1 MSTDLPPTATA
12 PSRHETDP
20 VALALPHVATLHA
33 YTPGLQPTE
42 PGWVKLNTNE
52 CPYPPSPRV
61 AEAIRRE
68 LGDDAAVLRLYPN
81 PRSTPLRTAAARL
94 HGLAEE
100 NVCIGNGSDDI
111 LTMLVRAFCS
121 ADAPLGFTLP
131 SYSLYPVLV
140 EIQDG
145 RAEVIELDRSMRL
158 PVDRIRRSTAR
169 AFVLTSPNAPTG
181 VGFANAEL
189 ERVLADYRGLFVVD
203 EAYAAFARENA
214 VPLLSRH
221 RNLVVVRTLSKAY
234 ALAGIRVGYA
244 LADAAVIDVLDRVR
258 DSYNVSRLSQV
269 AALAAIED
277 QSYFESLVARV
288 VATRDALIAD
298 LTRRRSWFTYESQ
311 SNFVF
316 TEPVN
321 ARGETGPAVARSAYE
336 YLYARKVL
344 VRYFPKHALTASFLR
359 ISIGTDAE
367 MAVLREQLD
376 AWQKA

>member
-1 MSTDLPPTATA
+1 MSD
-12 PSRHETDP
+12 PSS
-20 VALALPHVATLHA
+20 LALPHVATLHA

-61 AEAIRRE
+61 ADAIRRE
-68 LGDDAAVLRLYPN
+68 LGDDGAALRLYPN
-81 PRSTPLRTAAARL
+81 PRSGPLRAAVAQR
-94 HGLAEE
+94 HGLADD

-121 ADAPLGFTLP
+121 DAAPLGYTLP

-145 RAEVIELDRSMRL
+145 RAEAIELDRSMRL
-158 PVDRIRRSTAR
+158 PVERIHASTAR

-181 VGFANAEL
+181 VGFTNAEL
-189 ERVLADYRGLFVVD
+189 EQVLAGYRGLFVVD
-203 EAYAAFARENA
+203 EAYAAFAREDA
-214 VPLLSRH
+214 VPLLARH
-221 RNLVVVRTLSKAY
+221 RHLVVVRTLSKAY

-269 AALAAIED
+269 AAMAALED
-277 QSYFESLVARV
+277 DAYFHTLVARV
-288 VATRDALIAD
+288 VATRDAFMAD
-298 LTRRRSWFTYESQ
+298 LARRGWFTYDSQ

-321 ARGETGPAVARSAYE
+321 ARGDTGPAVARSAYE
-336 YLYARKVL
+336 HLYANRVL
-344 VRYFPKHALTASFLR
+344 VRYFPNHPLTASFLR
-359 ISIGTDAE
+359 ISVGTDAE

-376 AWQKA
+376 AWQRS

>member
-1 MSTDLPPTATA
+1 MSD
-12 PSRHETDP
+12 PSS
-20 VALALPHVATLHA
+20 LALPHVATLHA

-61 AEAIRRE
+61 ADAIRRE
-68 LGDDAAVLRLYPN
+68 LGDDGAALRLYPN
-81 PRSTPLRTAAARL
+81 PRSSPLRAVVAKR
-94 HGLAEE
+94 HGLADD

-121 ADAPLGFTLP
+121 DAAPLGYTLP

-145 RAEVIELDRSMRL
+145 RAEAIELDRSMRL
-158 PVDRIRRSTAR
+158 PVERIHASTAR

-181 VGFANAEL
+181 VGFTNAEL
-189 ERVLADYRGLFVVD
+189 EQVLAGYRGLFVID
-203 EAYAAFARENA
+203 EAYAAFAREDA
-214 VPLLSRH
+214 VPLLARH

-269 AALAAIED
+269 AAMAALED
-277 QSYFESLVARV
+277 DAYFHTLVARV
-288 VATRDALIAD
+288 VATRDAFMAD
-298 LTRRRSWFTYESQ
+298 LARRGWFTYDSQ

-321 ARGETGPAVARSAYE
+321 ARGDTGPAVARSAYE
-336 YLYARKVL
+336 HLYANRVL
-344 VRYFPKHALTASFLR
+344 VRYFPNHPLTASFLR
-359 ISIGTDAE
+359 ISVGTDAE
-367 MAVLREQLD
+367 MATLREQLD
-376 AWQKA
+376 AWQRS

>member
-1 MSTDLPPTATA
+1 MSD
-12 PSRHETDP
+12 PSS
-20 VALALPHVATLHA
+20 LALPHVATLHA

-61 AEAIRRE
+61 ADAIRRE
-68 LGDDAAVLRLYPN
+68 LGDDGAALRLYPN
-81 PRSTPLRTAAARL
+81 PRSSPLRAVVAKR
-94 HGLAEE
+94 HGLADD

-121 ADAPLGFTLP
+121 DAAPLGYTLP

-145 RAEVIELDRSMRL
+145 RAEAIELDRSMRL
-158 PVDRIRRSTAR
+158 PVERIHASTAR

-181 VGFANAEL
+181 VGFTNAEL
-189 ERVLADYRGLFVVD
+189 EQVLAGYRGLFVVD
-203 EAYAAFARENA
+203 EAYAAFAREDA
-214 VPLLSRH
+214 VPLLARH
-221 RNLVVVRTLSKAY
+221 RHLVVVRTLSKAY

-269 AALAAIED
+269 AAMAALED
-277 QSYFESLVARV
+277 DAYFHTLVARV
-288 VATRDALIAD
+288 VATRDAFMAD
-298 LTRRRSWFTYESQ
+298 LARRGWFTYDSQ

-321 ARGETGPAVARSAYE
+321 ARGDTGPAVARSAYE
-336 YLYARKVL
+336 HLYANRVL
-344 VRYFPKHALTASFLR
+344 VRYFPNHPLTASFLR
-359 ISIGTDAE
+359 ISVGTDAE
-367 MAVLREQLD
+367 MAALREQLD
-376 AWQKA
+376 AWQRS

>member
-1 MSTDLPPTATA
+1 MPDPST
-12 PSRHETDP
+12 
-20 VALALPHVATLHA
+20 LALPHVATLHA
-33 YTPGLQPTE
+33 YTPGLQPTD

-68 LGDDAAVLRLYPN
+68 LGDDGRSLRLYPN
-81 PRSTPLRTAAARL
+81 PRSAPLRVAVARR
-94 HGLAEE
+94 HGLAED

-111 LTMLVRAFCS
+111 LTMLVRAYCS
-121 ADAPLGFTLP
+121 DTSSLGFTVP

-145 RAEVIELDRSMRL
+145 RAEVVELDRSMRL
-158 PVDRIRRSTAR
+158 PVERIRASSAR

-189 ERVLADYRGLFVVD
+189 EHVLAGYDGLFVVD
-203 EAYAAFARENA
+203 EAYAAFAREHT
-214 VPLLSRH
+214 VPLLARH

-269 AALAAIED
+269 AAIAAIED
-277 QSYFESLVARV
+277 DAYFRSLVARV
-288 VATRDALIAD
+288 VATRDVFVTD
-298 LTRRRSWFTYESQ
+298 LTKRRGWFTYDSQ
-311 SNFVF
+311 ANFVF
-316 TEPVN
+316 TEPRTQ
-321 ARGETGPAVARSAYE
+321 RGETGPAVARSAYE
-336 YLYARKVL
+336 HLYANKVL
-344 VRYFPKHALTASFLR
+344 VRYFPNHPLTASFLR
-359 ISIGTDAE
+359 VSIGTDDE

-376 AWQKA
+376 AWQAS